1 MCRPLLRDER
11 DVGVIRTTLQLLLV
25 VVLPGLLLFIPGFFR
40 WWMAPIYWFLYIR
53 HVGPYTLL
61 LHCACHRAIF
71 RGEVGYLN
79 HIFSWV
85 IGVFFG
91 HAPDTYFVHHIG
103 MHHSEGNLPGDL
115 SSTMKYQRDSLRDFM
130 KYEMDF
136 LFRGIPKLFLYMM
149 AKGRKKLARRLVVGE
164 LSFLVLMVAAT
175 IWNPPAGLTVFVVP
189 FMATRVLLMTGNWAQ
204 HAFVDHE
211 DCTNDYRTVVSF
223 MNSVYNRRGFNDGYH
238 LTHHLKPSLH
248 YLDMP
253 GDFVSRRE
261 EMVRMDS
268 LVFRKI
274 DYFEIFLMLMGKR
287 YAKLASYYVQLDPEH
302 PESEDEII
310 ALIRRRLQRF
320 EPDELALLAKGA

>member
-1 MCRPLLRDER
+1 M
-11 DVGVIRTTLQLLLV
+11 
-25 VVLPGLLLFIPGFFR
+25 
-40 WWMAPIYWFLYIR
+40 
-53 HVGPYTLL
+53 
-61 LHCACHRAIF
+61 
-71 RGEVGYLN
+71 
-79 HIFSWV
+79 
-85 IGVFFG
+85 
-91 HAPDTYFVHHIG
+91 
-103 MHHSEGNLPGDL
+103 
-115 SSTMKYQRDSLRDFM
+115 
-130 KYEMDF
+130 
-136 LFRGIPKLFLYMM
+136 
-149 AKGRKKLARRLVVGE
+149 VGE

-274 DYFEIFLMLMGKR
+274 DYFEIFLMLMESATPSWPATTCSWIPSTPRARMRSLRSSGD
-287 YAKLASYYVQLDPEH
+287 ACSASSRMNWLCWPRAPET
-302 PESEDEII
+302 PSAAREQEMVLYLLESLNTTV
-310 ALIRRRLQRF
+310 ALSLTSTPHDTHQ
-320 EPDELALLAKGA
+320 